1 MKNVPSVGFEFF
13 SAHILY
19 MINLEQSPPPKK
31 IDMSMKVLL
40 LIFFFFFFD
49 CEHSSPHPKLL
60 ACGLVVFRSSDPVG
74 CRHSH

>member
-19 MINLEQSPPPKK
+19 MINLEQPPCKRNCSVNESTLA
-31 IDMSMKVLL
+31 DL
-40 LIFFFFFFD
+40 FFFFD

-60 ACGLVVFRSSDPVG
+60 ACGLVVFRSSDPVS